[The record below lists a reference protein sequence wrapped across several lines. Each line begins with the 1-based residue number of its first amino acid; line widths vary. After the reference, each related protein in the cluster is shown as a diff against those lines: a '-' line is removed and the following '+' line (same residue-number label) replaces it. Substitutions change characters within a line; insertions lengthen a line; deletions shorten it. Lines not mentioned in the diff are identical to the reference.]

1 MWFKDDNIEG
11 SQKYWRI
18 ELPLY
23 ECNEHQF
30 VENIR
35 RLLESKEKFLVNRK
49 MTLHDDAKYG
59 PATMPDYEFKRYE
72 ILCTRKSLNSTVYAK
87 VPFIDS
93 FHHNRLYEEG
103 ENLHSSSALLFPKLS
118 VPYYRVEYS
127 VNVWGGTYFFPF
139 DALFNPEVVIEK
151 KSGKRFGR
159 DGTLIHV
166 LRYNPPEERVL
177 AINLPKEVMVFDVK
191 QMVRVID
198 HSSNF

>member
-1 MWFKDDNIEG
+1 MWLQDDNIKG
-11 SQKYWRI
+11 SQGNWRI
-18 ELPLY
+18 KLPLY

-49 MTLHDDAKYG
+49 MMLHDDAKYG
-59 PATMPDYEFKRYE
+59 PAIMPDYEFKRYE
-72 ILCTRKSLNSTVYAK
+72 MICTRKSVNSTVYAK
-87 VPFIDS
+87 VPFIDT
-93 FHHNRLYEEG
+93 FHHTRMYDEG
-103 ENLHSSSALLFPKLS
+103 ENLHSASALLFPRMS

-127 VNVWGGTYFFPF
+127 VNVWGGTYFFAF

-151 KSGKRFGR
+151 RSGKRFEGA
-159 DGTLIHV
+159 LIHV